1 MARDQP
7 TCELLMWRAQSL
19 PMSLRPPS
27 FPSKLQIL
35 TAAVSFSQHQGVCQH
50 VRVGVGVVGWEV
62 YRVVVSD

>member
-1 MARDQP
+1 
-7 TCELLMWRAQSL
+7 
-19 PMSLRPPS
+19 MSLGPPS

-50 VRVGVGVVGWEV
+50 VRVGVSVIGWEV

>member
-1 MARDQP
+1 
-7 TCELLMWRAQSL
+7 
-19 PMSLRPPS
+19 MSLRPPS